1 MNFCSKNSEKAN
13 NIESNEQKGAS
24 MVEYALL
31 VALIAL
37 IALAA
42 VRGLGT
48 QISQNFSG
56 VTSNLAANNGN

>member
-1 MNFCSKNSEKAN
+1 MNCCKNNTEVTAKA
-13 NIESNEQKGAS
+13 NEQKGAS

-37 IALAA
+37 IAIAA

-48 QISQNFSG
+48 QISTQFSSIASQISP
-56 VTSNLAANNGN
+56 VASN

>member
-1 MNFCSKNSEKAN
+1 MNFCKKNVEV
-13 NIESNEQKGAS
+13 ENEQKGAS

-48 QISQNFSG
+48 QISQNFSSIS
-56 VTSNLAANNGN
+56 SNLGANSN

>member
-1 MNFCSKNSEKAN
+1 MNCCKNHTEVTAKA
-13 NIESNEQKGAS
+13 NEQKGAS

-37 IALAA
+37 IAIAA

-48 QISQNFSG
+48 QISQSFSG
-56 VTSNLAANNGN
+56 ISSELRGNAAN

>member
-1 MNFCSKNSEKAN
+1 MNFSKKNVEV
-13 NIESNEQKGAS
+13 ENEQKGAS

-42 VRGLGT
+42 VRGLGV
-48 QISQNFSG
+48 QISESFSAIESG
-56 VTSNLAANNGN
+56 VAGN